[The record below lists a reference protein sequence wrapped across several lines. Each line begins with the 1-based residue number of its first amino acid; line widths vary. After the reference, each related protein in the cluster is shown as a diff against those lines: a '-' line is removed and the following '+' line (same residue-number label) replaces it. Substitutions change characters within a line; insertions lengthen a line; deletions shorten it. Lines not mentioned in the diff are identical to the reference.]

1 MNENTARKFEF
12 KIMTDLE
19 IVENFMIKAPLFD
32 ILQTPAW
39 SKVKDEWKSEFLG
52 FVEKENSELVASCLV
67 LTRSLPLGFKMCYIP
82 RGIIMD
88 YSDNELLDFVIQ
100 KLKAYGKKEKALFI
114 KFDPLIED
122 SLEADLLIKKLE
134 NLGVVYGGK
143 TKKIHETIQFRFD
156 ATISKE
162 NYHSDK
168 LSKKLKTRLNK
179 AKKAFP
185 EIKIG
190 QEECTQDFAHLMA
203 LTEARK
209 TINLRDKAYF
219 ERILTAFPNNS
230 AIVLVYTNVKKLQE
244 EVKDEVIKLSER
256 IKDISNDKK
265 KRLLEKQLLEKKEN
279 MNELSEIIKK
289 SGEIVPSA
297 GNLIIYYGEK
307 SYNLYAGMNDNFK
320 KYYVSYLSWDESI
333 KYSFLK
339 GALTHDMG
347 GVEADKGGLR
357 SFKKMFNPSFKEYIG
372 EFDIPT
378 NRAIYPLIKRLY
390 KMRKDKNKK
399 G

>member
-1 MNENTARKFEF
+1 MNKYILRKFEV
-12 KIMTDLE
+12 E
-19 IVENFMIKAPLFD
+19 IVTNPKKVEKFLANSSLFD

-39 SKVKDEWKSEFLG
+39 GKVKSEWKSELLG
-52 FVEKENSELVASCLV
+52 FVEEGSTEIIAYCLI

-88 YSDNELLDFVIQ
+88 YSDHELLYFVIH
-100 KLKAYGKKEKALFI
+100 KIKAYGKKEKALFV
-114 KFDPLIED
+114 KFDPLIEE
-122 SLEADLLIKKLE
+122 SIESDLIIKKLE
-134 NLGVVYGGK
+134 SLGVIYGGK
-143 TKKIHETIQFRFD
+143 TRKIYETIQFRFGAIINKD
-156 ATISKE
+156 
-162 NYHSDK
+162 NYRSDRF
-168 LSKKLKTRLNK
+168 SKKFLTRLYK

-190 QEECTQDFAHLMA
+190 REGCSEDFAYLMA

-219 ERILTAFPNNS
+219 EKILAAFPNNS
-230 AIVLVYTNVKKLQE
+230 AIVLVYTNVKKL
-244 EVKDEVIKLSER
+244 KDEAKEEVIKLSER
-256 IKDISNDKK
+256 IQDISNEKK
-265 KRLLEKQLLEKKEN
+265 KQLLEKQLLEKMKN
-279 MNELSEIIKK
+279 VDELSEIIKK
-289 SGEIVPSA
+289 SGEVVPSA

-307 SYNLYAGMNDNFK
+307 SYNMYAGMNDDFK

-333 KYSFLK
+333 KYSFQK

-347 GVEADKGGLR
+347 GVEAGNGGLR

-399 G
+399 E

>member
-1 MNENTARKFEF
+1 MSKKEQRSLEF
-12 KIMTDLE
+12 KDIKDFTK
-19 IVENFMIKAPLFD
+19 IYQFMDHFSFSD

-39 SKVKDEWKSEFLG
+39 AKVKDNWQSEYLG
-52 FVEKENSELVASCLV
+52 VVEKNSSDLLASMLI
-67 LTRSLPLGFKMCYIP
+67 LTRQLLFGFKMAYIP

-88 YSDNELLDFVIQ
+88 YFDDEILEYTIL
-100 KLKAYGKKEKALFI
+100 KLKEYGIKNKIIFI
-114 KFDPLIED
+114 KFDVAIEND
-122 SLEADLLIKKLE
+122 ENGKKIVEKLKKL
-134 NLGVVYGGK
+134 NISYYGE
-143 TKKIHETIQFRFD
+143 TLMMSETIQFRFD

-168 LSKKLKTRLNK
+168 LSKKLKTRLSK

-190 QEECTQDFAHLMA
+190 QEECIQDFAHLMA

-219 ERILTAFPNNS
+219 EKILTAFPNNS

-244 EVKDEVIKLSER
+244 EAKDEVIKLSER

-399 G
+399 E

>member
-1 MNENTARKFEF
+1 MDHFSF
-12 KIMTDLE
+12 S
-19 IVENFMIKAPLFD
+19 D

-39 SKVKDEWKSEFLG
+39 AKVKDNWQSEYLG
-52 FVEKENSELVASCLV
+52 VVEKNSSDLLASMLI
-67 LTRSLPLGFKMCYIP
+67 LTRQLLFGFKMAYIP

-88 YSDNELLDFVIQ
+88 YFDDEILEYTIL
-100 KLKAYGKKEKALFI
+100 KLKEYGIKNKIIFI
-114 KFDPLIED
+114 KFDVAIEND
-122 SLEADLLIKKLE
+122 ENGKKIVEKLKKL
-134 NLGVVYGGK
+134 NISYYGE
-143 TKKIHETIQFRFD
+143 TLMMSETIQFRFD

-168 LSKKLKTRLNK
+168 LSKKLKTRLSK

-190 QEECTQDFAHLMA
+190 QEECIQDFAHLMA

-219 ERILTAFPNNS
+219 EKILTAFPNNS

-244 EVKDEVIKLSER
+244 EAKDEVIKLSER

-399 G
+399 E